1 MNRIFGMSNVFL
13 RNSIYKYLIENQ
25 DKYGMKEIKLG
36 NNKSEKDWLYAL
48 TNAIVRDIDVSNKDV
63 LAVLYKLEYEFEPT
77 DGVRKIYQILKFKQE
92 LKNEN
97 LK

>member
-1 MNRIFGMSNVFL
+1 MDRIFGMSNVFL

-48 TNAIVRDIDVSNKDV
+48 TDAIVRDIDVSNKDV
-63 LAVLYKLEYEFEPT
+63 LAVLYKLDYEFEPT
-77 DGVRKIYQILKFKQE
+77 NRIREIYQISKFKQE

>member
-1 MNRIFGMSNVFL
+1 MDRIFGMSNVFL

-77 DGVRKIYQILKFKQE
+77 EGVRKIYQISKFKQE

>member
-1 MNRIFGMSNVFL
+1 MDRIFGMSNVFL

-77 DGVRKIYQILKFKQE
+77 EGIRKIYQISKFKQE